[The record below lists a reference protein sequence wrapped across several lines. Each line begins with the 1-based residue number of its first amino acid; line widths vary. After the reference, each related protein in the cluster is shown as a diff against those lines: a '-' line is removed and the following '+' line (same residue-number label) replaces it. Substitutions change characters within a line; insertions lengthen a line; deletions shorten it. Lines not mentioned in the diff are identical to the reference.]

1 MPKRRSDPAASVNN
15 TGRRRMNVPAAL
27 CSLLGTLLLLAVIAA
42 CLPVTVA
49 HLRGYEVYNIV
60 SGSMEPA
67 IPVGSAIFVQA
78 TNPNM
83 LAAGDVIAFW
93 RNDSVVAHRV
103 VENDALAS
111 ELVTKGD
118 ANAKE
123 DVSPVPYHDVI
134 GIVTRHTPVLGGL
147 LGIYTSGSGRMYA
160 VAVAAAG
167 ALLNMAGAR
176 LRRGKNG
183 EPETADG
190 ETDEGTDGR
199 STDGENGKTDGRD
212 ERSGEAEDAGRT
224 DGSNA

>member
-27 CSLLGTLLLLAVIAA
+27 CSLLGTLLLVLVIVA

-49 HLRGYEVYNIV
+49 HLRGAEVYNIV

-78 TNPNM
+78 TNPNT

-103 VENDALAS
+103 VENDTLAS

-167 ALLNMAGAR
+167 ALLNLVGAR
-176 LRRGKNG
+176 LRKGKERAEDPDDAG
-183 EPETADG
+183 TTDGDEKKASDESADG
-190 ETDEGTDGR
+190 TP
-199 STDGENGKTDGRD
+199 
-212 ERSGEAEDAGRT
+212 DAGK
-224 DGSNA
+224 

>member
-15 TGRRRMNVPAAL
+15 TGRRRMNLPAAL

-49 HLRGYEVYNIV
+49 HLRGAEVYNIV

-67 IPVGSAIFVQA
+67 IPVGSAIFVQSA
-78 TNPNM
+78 NPGT

-103 VENDALAS
+103 VENDTLAS

-167 ALLNMAGAR
+167 ALLNLVGAR
-176 LRRGKNG
+176 LRKGKERAEDPDDAG
-183 EPETADG
+183 TTDGDEKKASDESADG
-190 ETDEGTDGR
+190 TP
-199 STDGENGKTDGRD
+199 
-212 ERSGEAEDAGRT
+212 DAGK
-224 DGSNA
+224 